1 MSRIGCGACRD
12 LLPLV
17 EDGVASEE
25 SRLLVEEHLQSCES
39 CRREAGKA
47 APMEEPV
54 KNLPDSALHRLR
66 RWLLLWGGLLVFA
79 GCVCGILLT
88 YSAGMFYNFLL
99 MPAAGTVS
107 LLLFGKKGLL
117 AAPAV
122 GLAAFLWMGSRTLAE
137 GGKLSEFAANW
148 PYAVIY
154 ALLCLLGAAVAAL
167 LRFAFRKEGRNE

>member
-25 SRLLVEEHLQSCES
+25 SRQLVEEHLQGCER
-39 CRREAGKA
+39 CRREAGKTVPIGEQA
-47 APMEEPV
+47 ENP
-54 KNLPDSALHRLR
+54 PDSVLRQLR
-66 RWLLLWGGLLVFA
+66 RRLLLWGGLLVFA

-88 YSAGMFYNFLL
+88 YSVGMFYNFLL
-99 MPAAGTVS
+99 MPAAGAVS

-122 GLAAFLWMGSRTLAE
+122 GLAAFLWMGGRTLAE
-137 GGKLSEFAANW
+137 GGKLSEFAADW

-154 ALLCLLGAAVAAL
+154 ALLCLLGAAAAAL
-167 LRFAFRKEGRNE
+167 LRFAFRKEERHE